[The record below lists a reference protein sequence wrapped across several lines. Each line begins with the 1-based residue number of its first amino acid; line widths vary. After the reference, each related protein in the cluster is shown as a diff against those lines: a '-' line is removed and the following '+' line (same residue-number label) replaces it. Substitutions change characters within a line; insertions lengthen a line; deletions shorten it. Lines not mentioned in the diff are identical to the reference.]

1 MTGFDVYKKAFSF
14 RFKKST
20 ADMIRADWEK
30 LTLTEK
36 EMFMKEAKKTN
47 GNITSPDEQPL

>member
-14 RFKKST
+14 RFKKLT

-30 LTLTEK
+30 LTLTDK